1 MIFFSAPRPTLGTIS
16 NGHQGASW
24 EDHLVGGCS
33 VQMKGGPSLEG
44 TSPGSRPVSV
54 LLLFSP
60 SPATSQVQSRASPQV
75 EPWRPGGAL
84 GSSASLGESRERS
97 SLGCSPEQLETKHET
112 LSSDPRVSRRLL
124 GGQTVFSE
132 QQAGVRT
139 FSIRNGTGLGV
150 TTRLSLCG
158 VRPGMRALF
167 PLSLFSPPALSPP
180 SSPEAAL
187 GSVSEAAGHGSIPVM
202 FKANSPVFSGKPDAL
217 PSTV

>member
-1 MIFFSAPRPTLGTIS
+1 MIFFSAPLPMLGTIS

-24 EDHLVGGCS
+24 EDHSVGGCS
-33 VQMKGGPSLEG
+33 VQIKGGPSLEG

-60 SPATSQVQSRASPQV
+60 TPATSQVQSRASPQV
-75 EPWRPGGAL
+75 EPRRPAAS
-84 GSSASLGESRERS
+84 GSSTSLGESRERS
-97 SLGCSPEQLETKHET
+97 SLGCSPEQLETKHEA

-139 FSIRNGTGLGV
+139 FSIRNGAGLRV
-150 TTRLSLCG
+150 TTQLSLCG

-167 PLSLFSPPALSPP
+167 PLSLSSPPALSPP
-180 SSPEAAL
+180 WSPEAAL